1 MQFSPT
7 LIFKFQRCPLPLTQ
21 FRGAL
26 FFDTAEII
34 PIEPDPDNAG
44 EGKTVSSLF
53 FCCWPNWHSWAKFNF
68 SQIAL

>member
-1 MQFSPT
+1 VPY
-7 LIFKFQRCPLPLTQ
+7 
-21 FRGAL
+21 